1 MIGLLTVAILVGNPI
16 KIQTQTEV
24 IQPTINYTNV
34 QIVGSEVNEI
44 NEPPKEIPIEGYITI
59 NDVVDAW
66 DITPNYDNVDVI
78 EYDCKI
84 DEVES
89 VVSDSLGGL

>member
-59 NDVVDAW
+59 NDVVDTW
-66 DITPNYDNVDVI
+66 DITPNYDNIDVI
-78 EYDCKI
+78 EYNYKI
-84 DEVES
+84 EGTES
-89 VVSDSLGGL
+89 IDFDSLEGL